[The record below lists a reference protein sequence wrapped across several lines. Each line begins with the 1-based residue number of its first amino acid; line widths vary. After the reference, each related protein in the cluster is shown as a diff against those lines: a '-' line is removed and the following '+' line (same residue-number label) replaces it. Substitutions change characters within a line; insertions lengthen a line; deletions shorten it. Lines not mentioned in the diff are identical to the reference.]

1 MFKKRE
7 IVWYTGKSGVAKKYK
22 VVANSKDGKRVQL
35 ESFGK
40 DPIRFWVDAEKTS
53 EVEYDDEW

>member
-7 IVWYTGKSGVAKKYK
+7 IVWYTGKSGVEKKYK
-22 VVANSKDGKRVQL
+22 IVAKSKDGKRVQL

-40 DPIRFWVDAEKTS
+40 NPIHFWVDAEKTS
-53 EVEYDDEW
+53 EVEDDEW